1 MPDELALSR
10 KTRTLY
16 VQVPFC
22 PERCDYCSIPV
33 SLRTDRAPAYVQA
46 LFREMKRLR
55 EREDLSSVETLYVGG
70 GTPTIL
76 PPALLMELLDG
87 LRKDL
92 PPLKEITVESRP
104 DTVTPDILRLLQPSG
119 VTRLSFGMEAVRPEQ
134 MTFLGRTMNP
144 YDSVRLLN
152 SVRKDFPGQIS
163 MDFIAGGEGFVEEDF
178 LREARALFSEGLDHL
193 SVYPLTVEEQTPLKA
208 RLMRG
213 AIASDT
219 EEKAGICWNAV
230 VRDLSS
236 IGWFRYEVANFALAA
251 HSVCRHNQLVWEGY
265 DYAGIGAGAHQRI
278 RSVRSVNVRSIDSYE
293 KRMSTESSPF
303 EVKEVLG
310 EEERLLEIAYTNAR
324 LSHGFPLAWLFPD
337 GRSFEIAEAYLASL
351 LSDDLLD
358 RRSFQEGRVV
368 FTEKG
373 REVLDGLMGEIWS
386 RSRP

>member
-278 RSVRSVNVRSIDSYE
+278 RSVRSINVRSISSYE
-293 KRMSTESSPF
+293 KRMSTDDSPF
-303 EVKEVLG
+303 DGKEVLG

-337 GRSFEIAEAYLASL
+337 GRSYEIAEAYLASL